1 VDDFGED
8 IPDSG
13 MSCYEGSRTWL
24 LPCRLGIQ
32 TATAKNAYI
41 GRATCSLYNC
51 GGGSEG
57 VYRIQRLVHK
67 HYLAVRVRLG
77 EAKTIPGSQV
87 DSEQQNGGFRY
98 ILIYTYYI
106 I

>member
-1 VDDFGED
+1 MDDFGED

-13 MSCYEGSRTWL
+13 MSCYECSRTWL

-41 GRATCSLYNC
+41 GRATCSLRNWE
-51 GGGSEG
+51 GDSKG
-57 VYRIQRLVHK
+57 VYIIQRLVHK
-67 HYLAVRVRLG
+67 HYPAVRVRLG
-77 EAKTIPGSQV
+77 EGKTIPGRQV

-98 ILIYTYYI
+98 ILMYTYYI